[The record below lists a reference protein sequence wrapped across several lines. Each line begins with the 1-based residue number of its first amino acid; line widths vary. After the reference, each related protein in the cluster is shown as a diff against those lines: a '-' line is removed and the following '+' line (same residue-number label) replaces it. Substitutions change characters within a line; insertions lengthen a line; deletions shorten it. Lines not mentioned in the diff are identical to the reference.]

1 MPLAGSSKVTK
12 APATDGQ
19 PDAASVTTI
28 CGRKATSWALPARGV
43 ATESA
48 ATTATANAFT
58 QILSTLMRNL
68 GGTILWC
75 FGPRMWAGSLA
86 ARVPEL
92 TRHPCHHPFEV
103 ADLADRAFVR
113 AIIAVEHGRH
123 FVFDDDRD
131 YDDLLGILIAE

>member
-1 MPLAGSSKVTK
+1 MTK
-12 APATDGQ
+12 EPATDGQ

-48 ATTATANAFT
+48 ATTATPNAFT
-58 QILSTLMRNL
+58 QFLSALMRNL

-75 FGPRMWAGSLA
+75 FEPGVWPGSLA

-92 TRHPCHHPFEV
+92 TCHPRHHPFKV
-103 ADLADRAFVR
+103 TDLTDRAFVR
-113 AIIAVEHGRH
+113 TVVAIEHCCD
-123 FVFDDDRD
+123 FVVDNDRD
-131 YDDLLGILIAE
+131 NDDLLGNLIAE